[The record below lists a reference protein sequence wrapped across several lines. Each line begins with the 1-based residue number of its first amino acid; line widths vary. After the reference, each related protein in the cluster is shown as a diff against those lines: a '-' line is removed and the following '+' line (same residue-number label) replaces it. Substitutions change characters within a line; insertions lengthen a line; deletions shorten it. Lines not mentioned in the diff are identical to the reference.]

1 MIKSERRIDYR
12 MLIKALYSVTITSLV
27 EDDSCSMK
35 KLPQVNLFLIITDN
49 MFAYIQNAIAHM
61 KD

>member
-1 MIKSERRIDYR
+1 MKKIMRRIDHW
-12 MLIKALYSVTITSLV
+12 MVIKALYSVTITSLV

-49 MFAYIQNAIAHM
+49 MFAYIQNAIAQM